1 MKSGLTTERLQ
12 PILEKLTNL
21 ERDDPK
27 LAFQAVPIVGLYRYT
42 LASCA
47 SKPLDKKNHGQAPR
61 EASVDLHDAKDGI
74 QPCPDEQ
81 LSRFHIFER
90 GLKLSRER
98 LMGALEDWNQCAKG
112 DLARMVDGH
121 EEMRAEECDASVS

>member
-1 MKSGLTTERLQ
+1 MDTPKDQNEHEQGNPQPSEIPVESDRPTSDLELPQQELGLKSGLTTERLQ

-27 LAFQAVPIVGLYRYT
+27 LAFQTVRIVGLYRYT

-47 SKPLDKKNHGQAPR
+47 SKPLDKQKLDHHGQAPR

-74 QPCPDEQ
+74 QPCPDKQ
-81 LSRFHIFER
+81 LSRFHLFER
-90 GLKLSRER
+90 
-98 LMGALEDWNQCAKG
+98 A
-112 DLARMVDGH
+112 
-121 EEMRAEECDASVS
+121 